1 MNNYIE
7 QLVNE
12 DVEQVD
18 EANKISRDI
27 KDSIYSFAYNISSLF
42 DDGVEEIIDRLDERD
57 NIEPKDYKMVIKEM
71 KKELIKQLK

>member
-18 EANKISRDI
+18 EAVFDKSEEATI
-27 KDSIYSFAYNISSLF
+27 KLQSS
-42 DDGVEEIIDRLDERD
+42 
-57 NIEPKDYKMVIKEM
+57 KWQ
-71 KKELIKQLK
+71 KKWLLGLLINHGTT